1 LLKNFNSQRGIK
13 TDFLIFAG
21 CAEKC
26 SQQSGHSDEQE
37 AFANSEDDFN
47 EDPAAA
53 RTDFANDFHRRMM
66 GLYAQMT
73 AELQSKSVG
82 SSAKD
87 HDEQFTKSMRALHEI
102 FKQKG
107 SKFGITFSDISPT
120 ADLKKISF
128 DELKQYADDDQVQ
141 AFKQAQK
148 GYIQTRQAAFGQQER
163 PRGKPKNNPISPGDA
178 R

>member
-1 LLKNFNSQRGIK
+1 M
-13 TDFLIFAG
+13 TFAG
-21 CAEKC
+21 CVEKC
-26 SQQSGHSDEQE
+26 SQQSGHSDGQE

-53 RTDFANDFHRRMM
+53 RTDFANGVHNRLALFYSD
-66 GLYAQMT
+66 MT
-73 AELQSKSVG
+73 FKLQNLTGG

-87 HDEQFTKSMRALHEI
+87 HDEQFTQSMRALHVI
-102 FKQKG
+102 FKKNG
-107 SKFGITFSDISPT
+107 TKLGITLSDISPT
-120 ADLKKISF
+120 ADVKKISF

-148 GYIQTRQAAFGQQER
+148 SYIQTRQAAFGQQEP
-163 PRGKPKNNPISPGDA
+163 PRGKPKKSPISPGGA